1 MQPCKR
7 SLSVKLFFNFLL
19 KPFST
24 PFLNLCK
31 LCEIYSMGCQH
42 CVKSMQPEIFK
53 YSGGGGEGGY
63 INTAIEISQ
72 SLKAHSHESGL
83 NPVSSNPARD

>member
-53 YSGGGGEGGY
+53 YSGGGGLYKYSYRDITESKGD
-63 INTAIEISQ
+63 
-72 SLKAHSHESGL
+72 SHESGF
-83 NPVSSNPARD
+83 NPD